1 MTFRYFKI
9 FVFLFGLT
17 PNLFAQTNPFAGQWI
32 NEKYYNTLMK
42 TKSPMKAFS
51 SYFQSNIVF
60 TKQLK
65 GGQFLGWNF
74 HEGEETV
81 LKPVGN
87 GYELWRTE
95 PKEKIGA
102 ITVIE
107 QDKKIKVGKE
117 SFVKIKSTDPMI
129 CLEEVLFEGNY
140 LLNGKPVKFNA
151 NGTVTGLPNIKYFF
165 PKCDFIEKILPF
177 DLIVLNKVKDAMTG
191 QSYIYEFKDDSLII
205 YNIDCQ
211 QVDPDSKDC
220 LKGKKG
226 KEKYVLKKV
235 IN

>member
-9 FVFLFGLT
+9 FVFLLGLT

-32 NEKYYNTLMK
+32 NEKYYNALMK
-42 TKSPMKAFS
+42 TKSPMKAFAN
-51 SYFQSNIVF
+51 YFQSNIVF

-65 GGQFLGWNF
+65 GGQLLGWNF

-140 LLNGKPVKFNA
+140 QLNGKPVKFNA

-177 DLIVLNKVKDAMTG
+177 DLIVLNKVKDTMTG

-211 QVDPDSKDC
+211 EVDSESKDC

-226 KEKYVLKKV
+226 QEKYILKR
-235 IN
+235 I